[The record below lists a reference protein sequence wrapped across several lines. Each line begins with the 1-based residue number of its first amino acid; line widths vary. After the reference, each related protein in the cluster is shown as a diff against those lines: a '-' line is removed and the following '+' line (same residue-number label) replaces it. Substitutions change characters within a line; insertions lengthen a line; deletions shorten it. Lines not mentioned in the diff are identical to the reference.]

1 MDAPEI
7 MQRFIFLSTIV
18 YLLLLAGLVTLR
30 GELIALAIP
39 FLLYLLYGFYNAP
52 EIPLL
57 KIERRLSS
65 EKAAP
70 GSDVLIRI
78 IIENNGNDIE
88 ELYLEDQLSPNLSI
102 RIGSSRHLI
111 RLPKNSTQTV
121 SYTLAG
127 PRGAYTFESVSI
139 EARDMLGL
147 IRHKGTVS
155 AQGQLFV
162 FPDVRRLKSV
172 SIRPRKTRVY
182 AGQIPARAGGTG
194 TEFFG
199 VREYQPSDSP
209 RSVNWHVTARHAEAL
224 FANEFQQER
233 VADVGIVLDARERAN
248 LFHETHSIFEHSVTA
263 AAAISDAFIS
273 QGNRVGLLI
282 YGSYLSWTLPG
293 YGKIQRE
300 KILQSLARAVPG
312 VSSVFEG
319 LEHLSSRMFPP
330 ESQIILVSSLVHDDL
345 NIVVQL
351 RARGYQVLVVS
362 PDPIKF
368 ESSLLPP
375 SKDVELASRIIRM
388 ERDLLIKRLKRAGVQ
403 VIEWDVSKPF
413 DQAVGPALMR
423 PHSQSIA
430 YRRMS

>member
-1 MDAPEI
+1 

-18 YLLLLAGLVTLR
+18 YALLLAGLITLR

-39 FLLYLLYGFYNAP
+39 FVLHLLYGFYNAP
-52 EIPLL
+52 ENPDIQ
-57 KIERRLSS
+57 IERRLSS
-65 EKAAP
+65 ERVAP
-70 GSDVLIRI
+70 ESDVLITLI
-78 IIENNGNDIE
+78 IKNKGKDIE
-88 ELYLEDQLSPNLSI
+88 ELTLEDRLSSNLTI
-102 RIGSSRHLI
+102 RLGSSRHLI
-111 RLPKNSTQTV
+111 RLPKGSSQTV

-127 PRGAYTFESVSI
+127 PRGSYNFESIFI

-147 IRHKGTVS
+147 IHHKATLS
-155 AQGQLFV
+155 AHGQLFV

-172 SIRPRKTRVY
+172 AIRPRKTRVY
-182 AGQIPARAGGTG
+182 AGQIPARAGGAG

-199 VREYQPSDSP
+199 VREYQTGDSP
-209 RSVNWHVTARHAEAL
+209 RSINWHATARHTEAMY
-224 FANEFQQER
+224 ANEFQQER

-248 LFHETHSIFEHSVTA
+248 LFRDGQSIFEHSVTA
-263 AAAISDAFIS
+263 AAAISDALIS
-273 QGNRVGLLI
+273 HGNRVGLLI

-330 ESQIILVSSLVHDDL
+330 ESQIVLVSSLVHDDL
-345 NIVVQL
+345 SVVVQL

-368 ESSLLPP
+368 ERSLLSL
-375 SKDVELASRIIRM
+375 SKSVELASRIVRM
-388 ERDLLIKRLKRAGVQ
+388 ERDLLIKRLERAGVQ